1 MRTKFTICALA
12 AALAAVIQ
20 VQAQS
25 VSQSPAG
32 DAVPVTADNFTRAES
47 DMYFGGVV
55 HEGAFGKFVH
65 HRELVAINQQTVI
78 RPNRDTLYSTGVFD
92 LDAGSVT
99 ITLPDAG
106 KRFMSMQVINQDQY
120 TPAVYYGPGS
130 HTLTREQ
137 IGTRYVLVGI
147 RTLLDPTDPQ
157 DVQEVH
163 ALQDAI
169 KVSQRAP
176 GHFEVPNWDPA
187 SQKKV
192 RDALLVL
199 ADTVPDTRR
208 MFGAKDQVEPVR
220 HLIGTAVLWGGNPE
234 ADACYLTVTPAK
246 NDGTTIHKLSVKDV
260 PVDGFWSISVY
271 SAEGYFR
278 PNEYN
283 TYSLNNITAKTSADG
298 SVAVQFGGCD
308 GKIANCLPIVPRW
321 NYTVRLYRP
330 RAAILNGKWKFP
342 EARPAS

>member
-12 AALAAVIQ
+12 AALAAVIE

-47 DMYFGGVV
+47 DMYLGGVV

-106 KRFMSMQVINQDQY
+106 KRFMSMQVINEDHY

-157 DVQEVH
+157 DVQQVH
-163 ALQDAI
+163 ALQ
-169 KVSQRAP
+169 
-176 GHFEVPNWDPA
+176 
-187 SQKKV
+187 
-192 RDALLVL
+192 
-199 ADTVPDTRR
+199 
-208 MFGAKDQVEPVR
+208 
-220 HLIGTAVLWGGNPE
+220 
-234 ADACYLTVTPAK
+234 
-246 NDGTTIHKLSVKDV
+246 
-260 PVDGFWSISVY
+260 
-271 SAEGYFR
+271 
-278 PNEYN
+278 
-283 TYSLNNITAKTSADG
+283 
-298 SVAVQFGGCD
+298 
-308 GKIANCLPIVPRW
+308 
-321 NYTVRLYRP
+321 
-330 RAAILNGKWKFP
+330 
-342 EARPAS
+342 